1 MCGKACQDNEECRYE
16 KENCEYKCQIKKI
29 MIWAPIVAAAGTIII
44 GLLAFFVVRH
54 SKKKAKIENNNVEK
68 QPDYEVPYQY
78 TMNRNDTQN
87 ESVNIENEQTYEAYQ
102 SAEYEA
108 YDEMYAEPYAN
119 NKNKR

>member
-1 MCGKACQDNEECRYE
+1 MCAKACQNNEECRYD
-16 KENCEYKCQIKKI
+16 KENCEYKCHDPKI
-29 MIWAPIVAAAGTIII
+29 MIWAPIVAVACTIII
-44 GLLAFFVVRH
+44 GLLVFFVVRH
-54 SKKKAKIENNNVEK
+54 FKNKAQIKNIEK

-87 ESVNIENEQTYEAYQ
+87 ESVNLENEQTYEAYQ

-119 NKNKR
+119 NKNRR